1 MMNHYDMFLIMFISG
16 LLSSMSIWADKLSD
30 VSISLN
36 DVYMSLLM
44 CGWMLF
50 FMAIYENNYNNML
63 IGFLSV
69 LIIFVMIRKQL
80 FINSKQYILSM
91 IPHHSMAVLMSKR
104 LIEKNVD
111 GKLKVLVTNI
121 IKNQEEE
128 IKTMKNL

>member
-1 MMNHYDMFLIMFISG
+1 MFISG

-63 IGFLSV
+63 IGFLAV

-111 GKLKVLVTNI
+111 GKLKVLATNI